1 MTNTIERTRPADG
14 RPQQNRSD
22 RILSVA
28 RLHLV
33 NRYNVFIVPW
43 MILGFIFIVNL
54 VVWWI
59 ITASVNSPTD
69 RADVMSGLQY
79 SGASFYIFI
88 FMMFLGIQAV
98 SSSFPFALGFSATR
112 RDFWIGT
119 SLTFVALSAAYS
131 AALTVL
137 AGIEVATGG
146 WGFGGTMFATFFF
159 GGAEASWP
167 LRFVLYFATFA
178 FFFFTGAAASTI
190 YQRWRMNG
198 MLVLFGGLTILLLG
212 SLALVTVTSSWPL
225 VGAWFAANGAV
236 GVVLW
241 SLVPTAIAAV
251 VGYAVLRRATPKN

>member
-1 MTNTIERTRPADG
+1 MTSTIEQARPDTG
-14 RPQQNRSD
+14 RPQQGRSD

-33 NRYNVFIVPW
+33 NRYNVFVVPW
-43 MILGFIFIVNL
+43 MILGFIFVVNL

-59 ITASVNSPTD
+59 INTSVDSATD
-69 RADVMSGLQY
+69 RADIMSGLQY

-88 FMMFLGIQAV
+88 FMLFLGIQAV

-159 GGAEASWP
+159 GGTEAYWL

-178 FFFFTGAAASTI
+178 YFFFTGATTAAI

-198 MLVLFGGLTILLLG
+198 MLVLFGGLTVLLLG
-212 SLALVTVTSSWPL
+212 SLALVAVTSSWPV
-225 VGAWFAANGAV
+225 VGAWFGANGAV

-241 SLVPTAIAAV
+241 SLVPTTIAAV